1 MRRVSGFD
9 SVKVKEMSIVDA
21 CNEGVT
27 GGFVRDAS
35 TESTSVKPTAG
46 PRQQMQ
52 EPTAKA
58 TPRSSNDEARA
69 AVWTGILSAA
79 KRIGNRAPP
88 PVRQRPSVVQ
98 LRQGTAAMP
107 VYFIGAG
114 LYELHIAQLMRSDH
128 SIHAVEV
135 AWPAAWHDIAAKNNT
150 RASPA
155 LEDLVGPY
163 VDALSAHA
171 RTERCV
177 LIGYSFHGLMAF
189 EIARQVM
196 AKGGKID
203 MIVMVDAPAEY
214 PPDYEIAWS
223 NLREL
228 WRTAPVPARRL
239 ATSLAITRWAA
250 IEGARYLKRRF
261 IECVLGDPGKLT
273 AKLDTLGRPMTWQLI
288 ERLYANSILAYRLR
302 PLACRGA
309 VIRGERPEDCPS
321 SNIDYAMGWSGLFSK
336 DLEII
341 KVTGDHITMMREYPH
356 DLNLAREISALLNR
370 AYPTA
375 AQRAPAQAS

>member
-9 SVKVKEMSIVDA
+9 SVKVKEMSIVEA
-21 CNEGVT
+21 RNENRM
-27 GGFVRDAS
+27 GGLVRDAS
-35 TESTSVKPTAG
+35 TELASAEPTAG
-46 PRQQMQ
+46 QRQQMQ
-52 EPTAKA
+52 EPKA
-58 TPRSSNDEARA
+58 LPRSSNDEARA

-88 PVRQRPSVVQ
+88 PVRQRPTVVQ

-114 LYELHIAQLMRSDH
+114 LYELHIAQLMPSVH

-135 AWPAAWHDIAAKNNT
+135 AWPAAWHDAAAKNDT

-155 LEDLVGPY
+155 LEELVGPY

-171 RTERCV
+171 QTEPCV

-189 EIARQVM
+189 EIAHQVM

-203 MIVMVDAPAEY
+203 MIVMVDAPSEY
-214 PPDYEIAWS
+214 PPAYTIAWS

-228 WRTAPVPARRL
+228 WRAAPTRRL

-261 IECVLGDPGKLT
+261 VEAVLGDPGKLT

-288 ERLYANSILAYRLR
+288 ERLYANSIRTYGLR
-302 PLACRGA
+302 PFDCRGV

-321 SNIDYAMGWSGLFSK
+321 ANIDYAMGWTGLFIGG
-336 DLEII
+336 LEII
-341 KVTGDHITMMREYPH
+341 KVTGDHISMMREYPH
-356 DLNLAREISALLNR
+356 DLNLAQEISAVLNR
-370 AYPTA
+370 AYPA
-375 AQRAPAQAS
+375 SAQRAPAQAS